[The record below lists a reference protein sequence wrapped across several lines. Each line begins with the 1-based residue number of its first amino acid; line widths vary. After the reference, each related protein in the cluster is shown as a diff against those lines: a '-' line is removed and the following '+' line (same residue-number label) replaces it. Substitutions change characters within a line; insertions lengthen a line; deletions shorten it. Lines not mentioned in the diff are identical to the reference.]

1 MRRPLRRLHFGLW
14 LILTP
19 VLLGL
24 IAYALTRTP
33 INDVDADAPAVLFD
47 TAGAG

>member
-1 MRRPLRRLHFGLW
+1 MRRPLRRLHFMMW

-19 VLLGL
+19 VFLGL

-33 INDVDADAPAVLFD
+33 IDRTETDAPAALFD
-47 TAGAG
+47 TQGGR